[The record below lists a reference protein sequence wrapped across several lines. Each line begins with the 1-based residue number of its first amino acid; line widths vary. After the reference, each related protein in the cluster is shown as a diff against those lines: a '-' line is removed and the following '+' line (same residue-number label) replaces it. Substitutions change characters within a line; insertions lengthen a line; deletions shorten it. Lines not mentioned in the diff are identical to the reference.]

1 MVVSF
6 GGRARAPVVI
16 HYSLLCYCW
25 WVLER
30 YDLSHSVCLEYMH
43 IGYNLSRGEQ
53 QIGIRPSDATVK
65 VVMMIYD
72 YVTIG
77 DLKHLSR
84 IEYLKNSL
92 LVS

>member
-30 YDLSHSVCLEYMH
+30 YDLSHSVCVSHTCISVITCHE
-43 IGYNLSRGEQ
+43 GGNN
-53 QIGIRPSDATVK
+53 K
-65 VVMMIYD
+65 
-72 YVTIG
+72 
-77 DLKHLSR
+77 
-84 IEYLKNSL
+84 
-92 LVS
+92 LVSGQVTQRLRLC